1 MIVDVTHPPW
11 VGHFGLAGG
20 LPAIYLLISR
30 MDPALG
36 TVPPFW
42 RRISLVQWM
51 LLAVLAG
58 IPLGFLA
65 PEFSTS
71 LKVVSDVFLRLIRAI
86 IAPVLFGV
94 LVRAIGS
101 AGSMKDLGRL
111 GWKSIVCFEV
121 FSTIALLLGW
131 FVAVVFQPGI
141 GVNLASQ
148 PVPAAA
154 SVTFSSV
161 LINAVPTSLIDAM
174 ARGDVLQMVVFCTI
188 FGAACLSLGERA
200 KPVVAFADSL
210 AEVAF
215 RFTHFIMYLA
225 PPAVLAAMAATVAG
239 GGVNVLLGLLKLFL
253 SAWFAQVFFLVVILG
268 GALVLFRVPLR
279 PFIRAVREPFLV
291 AFATTSSAAAL
302 PQTLEQIERFGVPR
316 RIMGVV
322 APLSISLNLNGST
335 IFLGLATLF
344 VAQAAGVALSFEQQ
358 LFILLTLKV
367 TSKGVAG
374 IPRANFVVLAALFQ
388 NFGLPLEGL
397 AVLLGIDALID
408 PIRTSVNVVSHSV
421 APVVVARWEG
431 TDFSQT
437 DRPAGPAPL

>member
-1 MIVDVTHPPW
+1 MTST
-11 VGHFGLAGG
+11 
-20 LPAIYLLISR
+20 PAHG
-30 MDPALG
+30 AL
-36 TVPPFW
+36 PFW

-51 LLAVLAG
+51 LLAVVAG

-65 PEFSTS
+65 PEFSTHI
-71 LKVVSDVFLRLIRAI
+71 KVISDVFLRLIRAI

-101 AGSMKDLGRL
+101 AGSMSDLGRL

-121 FSTIALLLGW
+121 FSTVALLLGW
-131 FVAVVFQPGI
+131 FTAVVFQPGVGI
-141 GVNLASQ
+141 NLAVQ
-148 PVPAAA
+148 PVAATA
-154 SVTFSSV
+154 PVTFSTV
-161 LINAVPTSLIDAM
+161 LLNAVPTSLIDAM

-188 FGAACLSLGERA
+188 FGAACLSLGEKAR
-200 KPVVAFADSL
+200 PVVAFADSL

-215 RFTHFIMYLA
+215 RFTHFIMYFA
-225 PPAVLAAMAATVAG
+225 PPAVLAAMASTVAG
-239 GGVNVLLGLLKLFL
+239 GGMTVLIGLLKVFL
-253 SAWFAQVFFLVVILG
+253 AAWFAEVFFLVAILG
-268 GALVLFRVPLR
+268 GALVAFRVPLR
-279 PFIRAVREPFLV
+279 GFIRAVREPFLV

-316 RIMGVV
+316 RIIGVV

-344 VAQAAGVALSFEQQ
+344 VAQAAQVDLSFEQQ
-358 LFILLTLKV
+358 LFILLTLKI

-388 NFGLPLEGL
+388 NFGLPLEGI

-431 TDFSQT
+431 TEFPNA
-437 DRPAGPAPL
+437 DRANPVL

>member
-1 MIVDVTHPPW
+1 MTATPAP
-11 VGHFGLAGG
+11 GA
-20 LPAIYLLISR
+20 LPI
-30 MDPALG
+30 
-36 TVPPFW
+36 W

-51 LLAVLAG
+51 LIAVAAG

-65 PEFSTS
+65 PGVAAE
-71 LKVVSDVFLRLIRAI
+71 LKVISDVFLRLIRAI

-94 LVRAIGS
+94 LIRAIGT

-111 GWKSIVCFEV
+111 GWKSVVCFEV
-121 FSTIALLLGW
+121 FSTLALLLGW
-131 FVAVVFQPGI
+131 FTAVVFQPGV
-141 GVNLASQ
+141 GVNLAVA
-148 PVPAAA
+148 PAPAAA
-154 SVTFSSV
+154 PVTFTSV
-161 LINAVPTSLIDAM
+161 VLNAVPTSLIDAM
-174 ARGDVLQMVVFCTI
+174 ARGDVLQMVVFCTL
-188 FGAACLSLGERA
+188 FGAACLAVGEKAR
-200 KPVVAFADSL
+200 PVVAFADAL

-215 RFTHFIMYLA
+215 KFTHLIMYLA
-225 PPAVLAAMAATVAG
+225 PLAVLAAMASTVAG
-239 GGVNVLLGLLKLFL
+239 GGVNVLVGLLKVFAA
-253 SAWFAQVFFLVVILG
+253 AWFSQLVFLFVVLG
-268 GALVLFRVPLR
+268 GALVIFRVPLR
-279 PFIRAVREPFLV
+279 RFVRAVREPFLV

-316 RIMGVV
+316 RIIGVV

-344 VAQAAGVALSFEQQ
+344 VAQAAGIDLSIEQQ
-358 LFILLTLKV
+358 LFILLTLKI

-388 NFGLPLEGL
+388 SFGLPLEGI

-431 TDFSQT
+431 TDFS
-437 DRPAGPAPL
+437 APR